1 MNRHDFLNCPE
12 VNGFITWAANFLR
25 DDLQVLLEIT
35 TKGTKGAGVVEGTY
49 KGINQIA
56 KAYKWK
62 SKWQTI
68 DGSEAES
75 IDWNTTSAYLSFL
88 GDSLRKSVNERNLDR
103 TYEVCRLIIKW
114 GGGDRNPNVGAIKF
128 LTEKKFDGS
137 LCEYIE
143 QCQIQLCLDN
153 ADDTNLDK
161 IGDMNAMLTKVHAIA
176 AIDGLPIYDSRV
188 AGAIACLIEI
198 YFRNVEPD
206 RKELPKELTFNPTDP
221 AARRQVSGLCS
232 TIRVP
237 KEMTR
242 LRTKNRIIERSREWA
257 FSKIRLAWLMRA
269 IMDKADH
276 NKKPLFSQEITANQS
291 EMHAFE
297 AALFMIGFDVSCLRP
312 NLIVP

>member
-1 MNRHDFLNCPE
+1 M
-12 VNGFITWAANFLR
+12 
-25 DDLQVLLEIT
+25 
-35 TKGTKGAGVVEGTY
+35 
-49 KGINQIA
+49 
-56 KAYKWK
+56 
-62 SKWQTI
+62 
-68 DGSEAES
+68 
-75 IDWNTTSAYLSFL
+75 
-88 GDSLRKSVNERNLDR
+88 NERNLDR